1 MSISLFDRAYGR
13 PASRESSWSCHEAA
27 PWEST
32 WPCAPAGAPQRPAGA
47 IGPVAPTTLGMA
59 EQASCM
65 MLASGTF
72 GHEAAARDKLRFG
85 GQLRSKPEPLPVR
98 TPCMHVCA
106 GTCMH
111 MCMYWDMQCMQAPHA
126 YSIDGIYGVP
136 NACMNACAR
145 INMHVALS

>member
-85 GQLRSKPEPLPVR
+85 GQLRSKPEPLPALWRPSLIGEHIIGPLGYAVPLVDAAAGSAAALSVGHMR
-98 TPCMHVCA
+98 AHVATP
-106 GTCMH
+106 
-111 MCMYWDMQCMQAPHA
+111 QAPL
-126 YSIDGIYGVP
+126 
-136 NACMNACAR
+136 R
-145 INMHVALS
+145 T